1 MEPREEEHQPLIAPG
16 FIRGTASTGS
26 NRSGPSWAVES
37 SSAVAVGLPT
47 PPAFEGPGTVGL
59 APVTGSGATVS
70 PVQMARS
77 PQSTSASNW
86 AFHAEATDRDCR
98 SPSASPFAAPI
109 AAPVAASAAA
119 PTSAPV
125 AAYSRHEAFA
135 FTVDMRGEGAA
146 GVGPAG
152 GGAVGRGAEVEER
165 GSAPWAMARAVE
177 RGMSADPADGLEQ
190 PLHSRLAPLESP
202 ELRAILHKSASM
214 LRFESIRR
222 RKGSG
227 SDDSLASQQH
237 LLPPGAAG
245 SVGSGRRSLSRADS
259 GGSAGSFGSAG
270 GGGAS
275 GSNSLNVTPE
285 SSFHRG
291 DMYSGSMF
299 EAISEVPPSSEAAG
313 EGEGGEGGPDSVY
326 LSDWVIS
333 PQASLYQQFQ
343 AALLLLAILIGIVEP
358 FNVAFLDT
366 ENVFTPVNVFIYCTD
381 AVFLSDVLLSFF
393 VPEFRMGEWK
403 TSLASIAVEYLRGMF
418 WYDILAALPWDL
430 VLKGVYQPT
439 GTAAVALSAF
449 GLLRLLRLIRL
460 WNVLWDMAVDVR
472 YDYIS
477 TSVHKFALLI
487 LFAAH
492 WSACVFFLLA
502 RVRNFSEDTW
512 VGHCEPDLPLR
523 PPLDA
528 YVTSIYWAMTT
539 LSTTG
544 YGDLSAFTVPE
555 RIWAALFMLVNL
567 GLTAYVL
574 GNMTVLLTKADAHTA
589 TYRDRLAAIN

>member
-1 MEPREEEHQPLIAPG
+1 
-16 FIRGTASTGS
+16 
-26 NRSGPSWAVES
+26 
-37 SSAVAVGLPT
+37 
-47 PPAFEGPGTVGL
+47 
-59 APVTGSGATVS
+59 
-70 PVQMARS
+70 MARS

-202 ELRAILHKSASM
+202 ELRAILHKSACM

-259 GGSAGSFGSAG
+259 GGSAGSFG
-270 GGGAS
+270 S

-381 AVFLSDVLLSFF
+381 ARPLSAHLAPLRPPPHPPSTSFPPLRPPLCPPCPFSPLAPSRPFLPS
-393 VPEFRMGEWK
+393 R
-403 TSLASIAVEYLRGMF
+403 YLRGMF

-460 WNVLWDMAVDVR
+460 
-472 YDYIS
+472 
-477 TSVHKFALLI
+477 
-487 LFAAH
+487 
-492 WSACVFFLLA
+492 
-502 RVRNFSEDTW
+502 
-512 VGHCEPDLPLR
+512 
-523 PPLDA
+523 
-528 YVTSIYWAMTT
+528 
-539 LSTTG
+539 
-544 YGDLSAFTVPE
+544 
-555 RIWAALFMLVNL
+555 
-567 GLTAYVL
+567 
-574 GNMTVLLTKADAHTA
+574 
-589 TYRDRLAAIN
+589 

>member
-1 MEPREEEHQPLIAPG
+1 
-16 FIRGTASTGS
+16 
-26 NRSGPSWAVES
+26 
-37 SSAVAVGLPT
+37 
-47 PPAFEGPGTVGL
+47 
-59 APVTGSGATVS
+59 
-70 PVQMARS
+70 MARS

-190 PLHSRLAPLESP
+190 LAGPPATTTTLSFPLPCIPQLPSPPRPPSVSPPPPPLHHQPLHSRLAPLESP
-202 ELRAILHKSASM
+202 ELRAILHKSACM

-259 GGSAGSFGSAG
+259 GGSAGSFG
-270 GGGAS
+270 S

-381 AVFLSDVLLSFF
+381 ARPLSAHLAPLRPPPHPPSTSFPPLRPPLCPPCPFSPLAPSRPFLPS
-393 VPEFRMGEWK
+393 R
-403 TSLASIAVEYLRGMF
+403 YLRGMF

-460 WNVLWDMAVDVR
+460 
-472 YDYIS
+472 
-477 TSVHKFALLI
+477 
-487 LFAAH
+487 
-492 WSACVFFLLA
+492 
-502 RVRNFSEDTW
+502 
-512 VGHCEPDLPLR
+512 
-523 PPLDA
+523 
-528 YVTSIYWAMTT
+528 
-539 LSTTG
+539 
-544 YGDLSAFTVPE
+544 
-555 RIWAALFMLVNL
+555 
-567 GLTAYVL
+567 
-574 GNMTVLLTKADAHTA
+574 
-589 TYRDRLAAIN
+589 